1 MQSFRTAASRSGG
14 IKGNEILTSAVAAIL
29 TILLIVE
36 GITILRIGGL
46 LRQHMFV
53 GLVLVPPVL
62 LKLASTGY
70 RFMRYYGGS
79 RAYREK
85 GAPPLPLRLLA
96 PVLVIGT
103 VAVFST
109 GVWLLL
115 LGHRSDQVVLLH
127 KVAFFVWGA
136 VFGIHFIAHLP
147 LVLRSLRND
156 WAPIRRRAV
165 PGAGMRGLLVAV
177 SLTAGIVT
185 ALSLLGMIGGWQPG
199 QGG

>member
-1 MQSFRTAASRSGG
+1 MQTRTGG
-14 IKGNEILTSAVAAIL
+14 IKGNEILTCAAAAIL
-29 TILLIVE
+29 TILLIAE

-70 RFMRYYGGS
+70 RFMRYYRGS
-79 RAYREK
+79 PTYREK
-85 GAPPLPLRLLA
+85 GPPPLALRLLA
-96 PVLVIGT
+96 PLLVIGT

-115 LGHRSDQVVLLH
+115 LGHRSDQVMLLH
-127 KVAFFVWGA
+127 KVAFIAWGA
-136 VFGIHFIAHLP
+136 VFAIHFLAHLP
-147 LVLRSLRND
+147 PVLRSLRDD

-165 PGAGMRGLLVAV
+165 PGAGMRAMLVAASV
-177 SLTAGIVT
+177 AAGIAV
-185 ALSLLGMIGGWQPG
+185 ALSLLGMISGWQPG
-199 QGG
+199 HGG